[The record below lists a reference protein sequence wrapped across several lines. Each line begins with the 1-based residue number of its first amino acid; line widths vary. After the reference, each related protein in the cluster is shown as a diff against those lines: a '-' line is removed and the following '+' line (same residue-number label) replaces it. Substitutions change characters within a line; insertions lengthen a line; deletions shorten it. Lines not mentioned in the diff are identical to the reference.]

1 MLSIWIYHMCSIHIC
16 IWTLPKWFYLW
27 HCPVCMEI
35 LIIHI
40 VWIIDVYTHVK
51 IFTLVLQV
59 SDSMMLLVHIFH
71 IYCNICTRHICDI
84 YVHICDIYVHICNIY
99 VTDIYV
105 TYMSVT
111 HIITIWLRPWE
122 KGYYGFDVVAEKLRH
137 KVTSSVDVAACNSRR
152 EISTWFYNVTF
163 PYGSFLST
171 CFGLYHILPSFPR
184 QALFIYM

>member
-1 MLSIWIYHMCSIHIC
+1 MCSLKVISVIQERNYPSVNRPKLVCVLHTIFKLDFENYINFYVNYFIKKPFQYFRMLSIWIYHMCSIHIC

-59 SDSMMLLVHIFH
+59 TDSMMLLVHIFH
-71 IYCNICTRHICDI
+71 IYCNICTR
-84 YVHICDIYVHICNIY
+84 HICDIYVHICNIY

-111 HIITIWLRPWE
+111 HIITICLLPHLHL
-122 KGYYGFDVVAEKLRH
+122 KYKY
-137 KVTSSVDVAACNSRR
+137 VTY
-152 EISTWFYNVTF
+152 I
-163 PYGSFLST
+163 
-171 CFGLYHILPSFPR
+171 
-184 QALFIYM
+184 

>member
-1 MLSIWIYHMCSIHIC
+1 MSTSLSKTLFSISECSLFEFITCVVYIHVFEHC
-16 IWTLPKWFYLW
+16 FYLW

-51 IFTLVLQV
+51 IFTLVSQV

-84 YVHICDIYVHICNIY
+84 YVDICNIY

-105 TYMSVT
+105 TYMSVM
-111 HIITIWLRPWE
+111 HIITMSSTSFTFKIQICDIYLTIICPLYFTYNLTYMSHIVFFR
-122 KGYYGFDVVAEKLRH
+122 KGLHPSNVLLSKDFIV
-137 KVTSSVDVAACNSRR
+137 
-152 EISTWFYNVTF
+152 EIHV
-163 PYGSFLST
+163 
-171 CFGLYHILPSFPR
+171 ILQHDP
-184 QALFIYM
+184 LL